1 MGKLLCERIEKID
14 SAAVCSDPYF
24 IIRLLVKAENG
35 VVAQSPVVARHYV
48 RVGHHRHFADA
59 DQSVT
64 DTSGPHI
71 VVLVVVEAQNG
82 VGGE

>member
-48 RVGHHRHFADA
+48 RV
-59 DQSVT
+59 T
-64 DTSGPHI
+64 IDTSRMLISPLRILPAHI
-71 VVLVVVEAQNG
+71 LLFWSL
-82 VGGE
+82 

>member
-1 MGKLLCERIEKID
+1 MGKFLCERIEKID

-48 RVGHHRHFADA
+48 RVGNH
-59 DQSVT
+59 
-64 DTSGPHI
+64 
-71 VVLVVVEAQNG
+71 
-82 VGGE
+82 